1 MMIFQSA
8 AVTEILLGRDA
19 GWRAQRRGDRGVARQ
34 EIYRKLAV
42 PTLCGI
48 AMAASAYAISV
59 PLLLWMSPVIV
70 GLVLATPIGIVTSMP
85 TRLGWMF
92 ATPEDNI
99 PPTVLL
105 RASELA
111 ASAPV
116 AMAGALADLRE
127 NPELLRRHLKALV
140 PRPRKSGT
148 IDVDLAVARARM
160 EKSDTF

>member
-1 MMIFQSA
+1 MIFQSA

-70 GLVLATPIGIVTSMP
+70 GLVGHSNRNCHVDADEVG
-85 TRLGWMF
+85 
-92 ATPEDNI
+92 
-99 PPTVLL
+99 
-105 RASELA
+105 
-111 ASAPV
+111 
-116 AMAGALADLRE
+116 MAVCDA
-127 NPELLRRHLKALV
+127 RRQYSTHS
-140 PRPRKSGT
+140 PGPG
-148 IDVDLAVARARM
+148 
-160 EKSDTF
+160 E

>member
-1 MMIFQSA
+1 MRAGGPSVA
-8 AVTEILLGRDA
+8 AIAASRGRKSIA
-19 GWRAQRRGDRGVARQ
+19 NWRGADVVRDRNGGQCLCDFSSVVALDVAGDR
-34 EIYRKLAV
+34 
-42 PTLCGI
+42 
-48 AMAASAYAISV
+48 
-59 PLLLWMSPVIV
+59 

-85 TRLGWMF
+85 TRLGWLF

-99 PPTVLL
+99 PPTVLV